1 MYPDCSRFWECG
13 PAYETCLFE
22 CAACPC
28 LQFPEQENDPQCNF
42 QCEGKDGWQWANTF
56 DEKWVLISKRIWT
69 SLQECDEFVRFHFWP
84 EGPTCVW
91 PINYNGTC
99 SNLGPDCDCL
109 PWQVRM
115 KKKVFFSSQTF
126 LDLRKWKVLTSMRRR
141 RQLPWRLRLRRVWL
155 VISSV
160 LNTGKLSRFLKVHW
174 GRHWM

>member
-1 MYPDCSRFWECG
+1 MMAVKSQTALSTLTQTITYPTTTSTHSVRTHFEGEEALSWTLIYPDCSRFWECG

-91 PINYNGTC
+91 PIDYNGTC

-115 KKKVFFSSQTF
+115 KTTPKYVFHPKTF
-126 LDLRKWKVLTSMRRR
+126 
-141 RQLPWRLRLRRVWL
+141 
-155 VISSV
+155 
-160 LNTGKLSRFLKVHW
+160 
-174 GRHWM
+174 